1 MGEQKKT
8 GNVRSIERAGI
19 DNHSNITVDN
29 NKNNDSN
36 IDNNNQIITITYAP
50 INLKLQLPS
59 PRSFD
64 P

>member
-19 DNHSNITVDN
+19 VNNSNITVDN

-50 INLKLQLPS
+50 INLKL
-59 PRSFD
+59 
-64 P
+64 

>member
-1 MGEQKKT
+1 MGEQKNT

-19 DNHSNITVDN
+19 DNNSDITVDN

-36 IDNNNQIITITYAP
+36 IDNNNKIITITYVP

-64 P
+64 Q

>member
-19 DNHSNITVDN
+19 DNNSDITVDN

-36 IDNNNQIITITYAP
+36 II
-50 INLKLQLPS
+50 
-59 PRSFD
+59 
-64 P
+64 